1 MVLIFK
7 NERRMKINRER
18 DQLQKT
24 FDLIINGH
32 ILACNT
38 LKESSRTSPGNR
50 VNVIVGLS
58 EINVA
63 Q

>member
-1 MVLIFK
+1 
-7 NERRMKINRER
+7 MKINRER